1 VKISGDASRSGSTS
15 GSSRSPKRP
24 SAVALVLALS
34 ATLCA
39 AAVASPNRPTLP
51 VKAPPNSVASFRCPP
66 KPVATLDIEACQGHR
81 LLALGRRFNALTAI
95 LRPILDASGRR
106 VFARAHVAWLRYRT
120 AECAADARA
129 YLGGTVAGIVVG
141 SCDLTVTTARIKE
154 VEAMIGD
161 SCNGRA
167 RTGPYRNC
175 P

>member
-51 VKAPPNSVASFRCPP
+51 VKAPPNSVAGFRCPP
-66 KPVATLDIEACQGHR
+66 KPVATLDIEACQGH
-81 LLALGRRFNALTAI
+81 
-95 LRPILDASGRR
+95 
-106 VFARAHVAWLRYRT
+106 
-120 AECAADARA
+120 
-129 YLGGTVAGIVVG
+129 LGGTVAGIVVG